1 MNPSNRKA
9 LVFGGTSGIGLAVSA
24 RLAAHGAK
32 VVAISRNPER
42 ARDELP
48 SEVTLETCDT
58 RNAEDVEAVFKTHAP
73 VDLLVN
79 TATGGVRASGPFAE
93 MDMDAFKGSFDKL
106 WGYANTV
113 RFGLPHMSEDAG
125 IVLITGAPAKRSLT
139 GQVALGSVGGAI
151 QAFVLRIAREIAPKR
166 INVVS
171 PGLIDTPM
179 FGPDPALRKKALQP
193 AVERFLI
200 NRLGTPDEVAQAVE
214 FLILNEYVTGTT
226 IDVDGGWLLS

>member
-42 ARDELP
+42 SREELP
-48 SEVTLETCDT
+48 SDVTLEACDT
-58 RNAEDVEAVFKTHAP
+58 RNAQDVEAVFKAHAP
-73 VDLLVN
+73 VDILVN

-113 RFGLPHMSEDAG
+113 RFGLPHMSEDAS
-125 IVLITGAPAKRSLT
+125 IVLVTGAPAKRSLT
-139 GQVALGSVGGAI
+139 GQVALASVGAAI

>member
-1 MNPSNRKA
+1 
-9 LVFGGTSGIGLAVSA
+9 
-24 RLAAHGAK
+24 
-32 VVAISRNPER
+32 
-42 ARDELP
+42 
-48 SEVTLETCDT
+48 
-58 RNAEDVEAVFKTHAP
+58 
-73 VDLLVN
+73 
-79 TATGGVRASGPFAE
+79 
-93 MDMDAFKGSFDKL
+93 MDAFKGSFDKL